1 MSIAILSGPC
11 EPNKT
16 AELYRSTKP
25 QNLPIVLGTKVS
37 NVVNQ
42 DDAQIS
48 QTELALQ
55 GSQTTLSQQQAQ
67 RTTDFTTAQAAA
79 DGVVAALASKGY
91 AIKVPQPSPPPA

>member
-1 MSIAILSGPC
+1 MSTVQTNDQLL
-11 EPNKT
+11 T
-16 AELYRSTKP
+16 ALATLQSAET
-25 QNLPIVLGTKVS
+25 
-37 NVVNQ
+37 VVNQ

-55 GSQTTLSQQQAQ
+55 GNQTTLSQQQAQ